1 MSYNI
6 DFLIAA
12 TNIYVFTVETDDGL
26 AGASREGV
34 RNVMDKVGVYETDMD
49 KVTERMDAVF
59 NMTSSEPLAAMS
71 GVVLIRNYLTDPVIE
86 DDDWS

>member
-1 MSYNI
+1 MSYNS
-6 DFLIAA
+6 DFLIAS
-12 TNIYVFTVETDDGL
+12 TNVYVFTVETDDGL

-34 RNVMDKVGVYETDMD
+34 LNVMSKVGVYDTDMD

-59 NMTSSEPLAAMS
+59 DMTSSESLAAMA
-71 GVVLIRNYLTDPVIE
+71 GVVLIRNYLSDPVIE